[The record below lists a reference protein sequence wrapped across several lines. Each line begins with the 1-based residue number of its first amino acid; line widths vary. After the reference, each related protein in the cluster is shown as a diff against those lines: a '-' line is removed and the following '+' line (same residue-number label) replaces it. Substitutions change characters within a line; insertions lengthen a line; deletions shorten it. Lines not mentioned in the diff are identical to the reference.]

1 MRTLLALLAGLAV
14 AQAADNAA
22 QPEFSEL
29 DARELHNLGT
39 RRLAQKDIA
48 GAEEALRA
56 SLARDI
62 DALRPGSLHNLGH
75 ARFGRGRE
83 ALGGKT
89 QGDVTDVS
97 IARSYVEAADAD
109 ISDMQD
115 QIALLDRE
123 KAAKREPD
131 YNPAIS
137 ALSSGIDTFRT
148 MKKESIPAADKQ
160 LTHRGGVIAAW
171 TRSVGDFR
179 GAHELDAEDRDAKAN
194 ADRIDEL
201 LRALRR
207 ETEAL
212 QEAQADQRRKLE
224 ELRATIMELLKRIP
238 PEKRPANAAGSG
250 EEEDDFGEGK
260 PRQPKGSGEKK
271 SEDGNEGKMTEQEA
285 RSALEGLKDELGR
298 KMSTKG
304 QPGGGG
310 PAPGGKPGDR
320 KGKDY

>member
-1 MRTLLALLAGLAV
+1 MRHLIAILAGLSA
-14 AQAADNAA
+14 ASAADNAP

-39 RRLAQKDIA
+39 RRLAQRDLA

-56 SLARDI
+56 SLARDR
-62 DALRPGSLHNLGH
+62 DELRPGTLHNIGH
-75 ARFGRGRE
+75 VRFGRGRE

-89 QGDVTDVS
+89 RGDVTELS

-109 ISDMQD
+109 ISDIQD
-115 QIALLDRE
+115 MITFLDRE

-131 YNPAIS
+131 YAPAVGVLGS
-137 ALSSGIDTFRT
+137 AIDTFKT
-148 MKKESIPAADKQ
+148 MKKESIPEADRQ

-179 GAHELDAEDRDAKAN
+179 GAHELDAADTDAKAN
-194 ADRIDEL
+194 ADRIEEL

-224 ELRATIMELLKRIP
+224 ELREAIKELIKRIP
-238 PEKRPANAAGSG
+238 PDKLPASAAGEG
-250 EEEDDFGEGK
+250 EDDDFGMGK
-260 PRQPKGSGEKK
+260 PQQAKGSGEKK
-271 SEDGNEGKMTEQEA
+271 SEDGKEGKMTEQEA

-298 KMSTKG
+298 KMSTTKG
-304 QPGGGG
+304 QGGGAG
-310 PAPGGKPGDR
+310 SGGKPGDR

>member
-1 MRTLLALLAGLAV
+1 MRTLLTLLAGLAV
-14 AQAADNAA
+14 ASAADNAV

-39 RRLAQKDIA
+39 RRLADRDLA

-56 SLARDI
+56 SLARDL

-75 ARFGRGRE
+75 VRFGRGRE

-89 QGDVTDVS
+89 RGDVTDLS

-109 ISDMQD
+109 ISDIQD
-115 QIALLDRE
+115 MIAFLDKE

-179 GAHELDAEDRDAKAN
+179 GAHELDPADSDARTN

-224 ELRATIMELLKRIP
+224 ELRAAIMELLKRIP
-238 PEKRPANAAGSG
+238 PEKRPANASG
-250 EEEDDFGEGK
+250 EGDEDDDFGEGK
-260 PRQPKGSGEKK
+260 PKQPKGQGDKK
-271 SEDGNEGKMTEQEA
+271 PEEGNEGKMTEQEA

-298 KMSTKG
+298 KMSTAKG
-304 QPGGGG
+304 ATGG
-310 PAPGGKPGDR
+310 PAAGGKPGDR

>member
-1 MRTLLALLAGLAV
+1 MRTLLALLAGLAG
-14 AQAADNAA
+14 ASAADKGP
-22 QPEFSEL
+22 QPEFEEL

-39 RRLAQKDIA
+39 QRLADQDIA
-48 GAEEALRA
+48 GAEDALRA
-56 SLARDI
+56 ALARDH

-75 ARFGRGRE
+75 ARFRRGQA

-89 QGDVTDVS
+89 RGEITDLS

-109 ISDMQD
+109 ISDITDM
-115 QIALLDRE
+115 IGFLDRE

-131 YNPAIS
+131 YNAAVS
-137 ALSSGIDTFRT
+137 ALSSGIDTYRT
-148 MKKESIPAADKQ
+148 MKKQSIPDADKQ

-179 GAHELDAEDRDAKAN
+179 GAHELSAEDLDAKAN
-194 ADRIDEL
+194 AERIEDL

-212 QEAQADQRRKLE
+212 QEAQAEQRRKLD
-224 ELRATIMELLKRIP
+224 ELRAAIIELMKRIP
-238 PEKRPANAAGSG
+238 PDKLPQNAQG
-250 EEEDDFGEGK
+250 EGEDDDFGQQK
-260 PRQPKGSGEKK
+260 PDQPKGGGQKQSDEG
-271 SEDGNEGKMTEQEA
+271 DEGKMTEQEA

-298 KMSTKG
+298 KMSTAKG
-304 QPGGGG
+304 AGGAG
-310 PAPGGKPGDR
+310 AGGKPGEK

>member
-1 MRTLLALLAGLAV
+1 MRTLLAILAGIAV
-14 AQAADNAA
+14 TQAADNAA

-39 RRLAQKDIA
+39 RRLAERDVA

-56 SLARDI
+56 SLTRDV

-75 ARFGRGRE
+75 VRFSRGRE

-89 QGDVTDVS
+89 QGDVTDLS

-109 ISDMQD
+109 ISDIQD
-115 QIALLDRE
+115 MIGFLDRE
-123 KAAKREPD
+123 KAANREPD

-179 GAHELDAEDRDAKAN
+179 GAHELDAADRDAKAN
-194 ADRIDEL
+194 ADRIEEL

-212 QEAQADQRRKLE
+212 QEAQAEQRRKLE
-224 ELRATIMELLKRIP
+224 ELRAAIMELLKRIP
-238 PEKRPANAAGSG
+238 PEKRPANASGDG

-260 PRQPKGSGEKK
+260 ARQPKGSGERK